1 MKILYFTCK
10 RKGPNMK
17 NYTAKQYEMMENK
30 LKNLANGEVFKL
42 NKNDACPIEV
52 TLNKRRGF
60 KDSWRLQ
67 LIDAETDDTLITI
80 TGIEAIA
87 YHKMVEGMLEMIE
100 DWDRVTK
107 GHFASLARKQGLDY

>member
-1 MKILYFTCK
+1 
-10 RKGPNMK
+10 MK

-42 NKNDACPIEV
+42 NKNDVCPIEV

-67 LIDAETDDTLITI
+67 LIDAETDDTLITRRYSHH
-80 TGIEAIA
+80 
-87 YHKMVEGMLEMIE
+87 YHWNRSSRIPQDGGR
-100 DWDRVTK
+100 DAGNDRRL
-107 GHFASLARKQGLDY
+107 GQSH

>member
-42 NKNDACPIEV
+42 NKNDVCPS
-52 TLNKRRGF
+52 K
-60 KDSWRLQ
+60 
-67 LIDAETDDTLITI
+67 
-80 TGIEAIA
+80 
-87 YHKMVEGMLEMIE
+87 
-100 DWDRVTK
+100 
-107 GHFASLARKQGLDY
+107 